1 MGVWNASLT
10 FYRKTFKRFQP
21 VHRITHGL
29 MTRLVIPFLERVN
42 NFQTIAD
49 DPFWF
54 RFELLTNKHETET
67 RIQLQKRVKS
77 GMVVLDVGAHVGY
90 YTRLCA
96 SLVGNTGQVIAFEP
110 HPRTFQVLSKNVAQ
124 SENVQLFQVAVAESE
139 GTAELY
145 DYLMMSA
152 SGSLHYDESM
162 VDLQKSQ
169 RKEQDVAP
177 RLSNDFSMAKYTVKT
192 VPIDDCLEQLDI
204 QQVDVVKMDIEG
216 AEIGALRGM
225 QKTIQQSPNLALIM
239 EYNPSALQSFDL
251 NPRDALQEV
260 MDMGFHRLQVIQE
273 DGSLLDWTNTPDKID
288 NLTDELMS
296 NMGVVNLLL
305 TRQS

>member
-21 VHRITHGL
+21 VHRITHWL
-29 MTRLVIPFLERVN
+29 MTRLVIPVLEQVK
-42 NFQTIAD
+42 NFQTIPD

-54 RFELLTNKHETET
+54 RLELLTNKHETET
-67 RIQLQKRVKS
+67 RHQLQQLVKP
-77 GMVVLDVGAHVGY
+77 GMIILDVGAHVGY

-96 SLVGNTGQVIAFEP
+96 SLVGKKGRVIAFEP
-110 HPRTFQVLSKNVAQ
+110 HPRTFQVLSKNV
-124 SENVQLFQVAVAESE
+124 ENVDNIHLFQVAVAETV

-169 RKEQDVAP
+169 LKAQDVAP
-177 RLSNDFSMAKYTVKT
+177 RIANDFPMEKFTVAT
-192 VPIDDCLEQLDI
+192 SPIDDCLASIGVDK
-204 QQVDVVKMDIEG
+204 VDVIKMDIEG

-225 QKTIQQSPNLALIM
+225 RKTIQQSANLALIM
-239 EYNPSALQSFDL
+239 EYNPSALQSFNL
-251 NPRDALQEV
+251 NPREALQEV
-260 MDMGFHRLQVIQE
+260 MDMGFPSPTNYPRGWHCS
-273 DGSLLDWTNTPDKID
+273 GLDKHQ
-288 NLTDELMS
+288 
-296 NMGVVNLLL
+296 
-305 TRQS
+305 R